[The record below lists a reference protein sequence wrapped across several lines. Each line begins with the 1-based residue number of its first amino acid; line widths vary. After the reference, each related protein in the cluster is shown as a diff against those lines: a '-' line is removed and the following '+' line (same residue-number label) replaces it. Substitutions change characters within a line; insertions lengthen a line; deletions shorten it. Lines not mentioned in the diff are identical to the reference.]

1 MNPDIFAVGGEK
13 NPKPDR
19 RLPAA
24 TTAAGFALSA

>member
-19 RLPAA
+19 RLPVA
-24 TTAAGFALSA
+24 TTGARFALSA